1 MKMRF
6 SIRTKYVGL
15 LLGAFALILVV
26 FFIFEFQIVRELSY
40 QQADE
45 TARGFTRL
53 FENLVRG
60 KPELF
65 NTQSLQ
71 PIVRQ
76 FNERVPVPVRFR
88 IVDRS
93 LLVIADSDSSKIGS
107 YANSAELRE
116 TLSRHESGAVLKE
129 GASQLRIDGPI
140 TASQDNVESV
150 IGFISVEVP
159 LAPIQSKITNDFRKV
174 TLILLGL
181 TLAFI
186 IYHYVQIQ
194 LTLVR
199 PLFALA
205 SVTSR
210 IGAGE
215 LSARAEGLRRDEI
228 GDLGRSI
235 NQMAWR
241 LEEANGALLVEIQE
255 RKLAQIEVEA
265 AMQQAESANLAK
277 GDFLANMSHEIRTPL
292 NGVVGMLSLLL
303 DDGLNARQRELAEIS
318 KASADALLTIIN
330 DILDFSKIEAGKLN
344 VEAIPFD
351 LRLLVEEVGGVVAL
365 KAEEKGLDLIVR
377 YSPGMPRYVISDPG
391 RIRQCLLNLI
401 SNAIKFTSEGYVLVM
416 VKLDEQSAGEATVR
430 FCVIDT
436 GIGISADQLEH
447 IFGRFTQVDAST
459 TRIFGGTG
467 LGLAITKRLAEL
479 LNGTV
484 GVTSVPGS
492 GSRFWFTSR
501 LKLDANQL
509 ETNLRPMQLA
519 DVKILIVGHSEMTR
533 IVLHE
538 QVLSWGMRDGCAE
551 SAEDALAKLRAE
563 RDAGDAYQIVL
574 IDHHVPEVDG
584 LELGRSI
591 RADENL
597 RDLKLIL
604 VSSIRREEDTHRAR
618 EAGFAAYLTKPVR
631 QSQLMDTLV
640 TIWLN
645 EEKSPIIT
653 ESALKEAHGVVNED
667 RNRFSARV
675 LVVDDNSVNQRVA
688 QLALKRLGCSVDL
701 ASDGAEAI
709 KMVQE
714 IPYDIVFMDCEMPLM
729 DGFSAT
735 AQIRRQEQNDLRTP
749 IVAMTARALH
759 GDRQR
764 CIDAGMNDY
773 LTKPVRLEDFARI
786 LVRWTKESKV
796 NEPMTRLSS
805 RDPLCSASREKPL
818 GALELSRLRALVP
831 NEEVLKELFD
841 TFLDQSSELIDGLRV
856 AAQKEQ
862 HNELQKL
869 SHKLSGAAAN
879 LGASRMTNICRQ
891 LNDLS
896 NQQALDQAMPLV
908 DQLAEE
914 FCLVRSSMLQF
925 GESVKA

>member
-1 MKMRF
+1 MRF

-26 FFIFEFQIVRELSY
+26 FFVFEFQIVRELSY

-76 FNERVPVPVRFR
+76 FNEKVPVPVRFR

-93 LLVIADSDSSKIGS
+93 LQVIADSDSSKIGS
-107 YANSAELRE
+107 YANGAELRE
-116 TLSRHESGAVLKE
+116 MLSRPDSGAVLDE

-140 TASQDNVESV
+140 TASQGNIESV

-159 LAPIQSKITNDFRKV
+159 LAPIQSKIRNDFRKV

-186 IYHYVQIQ
+186 IYHFVQIQ

-205 SVTSR
+205 SVTRR

-241 LEEANGALLVEIQE
+241 LQEANGALLVEIQE

-292 NGVVGMLSLLL
+292 NGVVGTLSLLL
-303 DDGLNARQRELAEIS
+303 DGGLNARQRELAEIS

-330 DILDFSKIEAGKLN
+330 DILDFSKIEAGRLD

-351 LRLLVEEVGGVVAL
+351 LRLLVEEVGGLVAL

-430 FCVIDT
+430 FCVTDT
-436 GIGISADQLEH
+436 GIGIEADQLEH

-484 GVTSVPGS
+484 GVTSAPGS

-509 ETNLRPMQLA
+509 ETNLRPKQLA

-538 QVLSWGMRDGCAE
+538 QVVSWGMRDGLSE
-551 SAEDALAKLRAE
+551 SAEDALKKLRAE

-604 VSSIRREEDTHRAR
+604 VSSIRREGDTHRAR

-631 QSQLMDTLV
+631 QSQLMDALV

-645 EEKSPIIT
+645 EEKSPIV
-653 ESALKEAHGVVNED
+653 SALKGAHRVVNEG

-688 QLALKRLGCSVDL
+688 QLALERLGCGVDL
-701 ASDGAEAI
+701 AGDGAEAI

-714 IPYDIVFMDCEMPLM
+714 IPYDIIFMDCEMPLM

-735 AQIRRQEQNDLRTP
+735 AQIRRQEQNDLRTT

-796 NEPMTRLSS
+796 NEPMTRLSNS
-805 RDPLCSASREKPL
+805 DPLCSASREKPL
-818 GALELSRLRALVP
+818 GALELSRLRTLVP
-831 NEEVLKELFD
+831 NEEVLKQLFD

-862 HNELQKL
+862 RNELQKL